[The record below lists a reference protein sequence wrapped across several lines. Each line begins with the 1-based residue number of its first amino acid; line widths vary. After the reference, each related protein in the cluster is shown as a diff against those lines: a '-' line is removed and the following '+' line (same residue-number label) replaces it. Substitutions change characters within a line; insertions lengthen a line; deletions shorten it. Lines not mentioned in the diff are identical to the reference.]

1 MNAKHTK
8 VGFILSDAL
17 IGLMLISLGLVTYV
31 EVHHQLQNQLMTK
44 TERLDE
50 VRAQY
55 EHQMIE
61 IKEE

>member
-1 MNAKHTK
+1 M
-8 VGFILSDAL
+8 GFILSDAL

>member
-1 MNAKHTK
+1 M
-8 VGFILSDAL
+8 GFILSDAL

-44 TERLDE
+44 AERLDE